1 MTKPRQLVVV
11 SCLLLTSDHTG
22 SWYIGR
28 ESHSHYF
35 CVTQC
40 MPVWQ
45 PKLRYC
51 PGKVGLIYHSLAQLN
66 LNTRAWL
73 EQTTR
78 TCDYQDGTRNLG
90 D

>member
-1 MTKPRQLVVV
+1 
-11 SCLLLTSDHTG
+11 
-22 SWYIGR
+22 
-28 ESHSHYF
+28 
-35 CVTQC
+35 

-45 PKLRYC
+45 PKLKYC